1 MATKYS
7 DYIKMQDFLP
17 VYDMTDE
24 TPDMWRTFIP
34 TKQFC
39 DLLQRSITAITST
52 EISKRRSMWVRGT
65 FGTGKSHAS
74 SVVRHLLC
82 DDATDIDSYI
92 QNIPNDATRAQLT
105 AIRKQKRY
113 FPVVLKGVEG
123 AYNIPRFS
131 LSIQRET
138 KKALVAAGYP
148 DLIVRSDF
156 DEAIK
161 WVEGHQSRIPEL
173 LESND
178 ELASEAPNYDKLIA
192 KLKGND
198 IDVFMHLEEALAADK
213 TYLTS
218 DSISDWLVEVEKA
231 IEEAG
236 IANGLIIFWDEF
248 TSVMDTLKSDRI
260 NVLQNIAEKSQNNN
274 VFLYLISHRTES
286 SSLDAK
292 GKDITKMSDR
302 YDSVDYQMDEISTY
316 LILRHTFNI
325 PDAQKLAIAS
335 WGVKEKI
342 DQNLYDYLCESN
354 NTEEKD
360 HIQNLFP
367 LHPYTAFL
375 CSKMANI
382 MGSANRS
389 VLKFMNDEQN
399 GFKQF
404 INEPTNYD
412 LKMMLTADW
421 LWDFFY
427 SEFENEPLCSAFTSL
442 YSSRG
447 KDVHNMGDDYM
458 RVFKVILL
466 LNALSVKF
474 KSSPEK
480 YAPNDKNLKY
490 IFSGDRCASKMDA
503 ILNWLDESKIIARD
517 IFGEFKISVSSYNPA
532 EITKEKNA
540 VRTQFKTAVDYLKY
554 NDKSKQ
560 EIERIFLVGDRL
572 MRKCEP
578 QLYACEEAEA
588 VLRSKLNKY
597 TREKPNYLHIVLFF
611 SITDESR
618 DIMENRVKGFSEE
631 FEDTMF
637 IIPNE
642 VFTPTAQNQ
651 FVDAV
656 AQANV
661 SRSHFNTDDASQ
673 FENAAKEYVVKWKN
687 RMNGGTYAMYFNG
700 KRSSDGIFSN
710 IYNVINKKF
719 SAQIFP
725 AGMESVKALR
735 NEAMTYFANKNF
747 KALSLQM
754 LQKRTRDELLNF
766 GGSVRPTKLIFM
778 EGENNLIND
787 TCELTDA
794 ASNGNSWLNTICK
807 EVDLLVEAAKKKY
820 ADRFSLSDILVPL
833 MRPPYGMFANP
844 ANYAILGYALRKHKD
859 DLFNPSTS
867 QPVGDEKLNDMIEIL
882 LKMWDNGSSETSNK
896 LLLRFGSVEER
907 NLTSILGEVFN
918 LSVVKGVSMSDLKS
932 LTYAK
937 WCITE
942 FCKQIAKYPLWSLL
956 YCEEIKTKPNC
967 KKAISDLINLFNQ
980 DSYQLAK
987 IKELLHEIKNDQID
1001 LYKLLAKAANYR
1013 EGFVNFIN
1021 TVKDIKPE
1029 WWDELEEELSHL
1041 QSEIAFR
1048 REEDVKSCVLN
1059 FYISKIEEQQGGGN
1073 SGGNSGGGQQGGSQ
1087 GGQQGGGQQGGPAGG
1102 QGEGTIP
1109 PASEDDIK
1117 KAKNLVKGQTMPSM
1131 MWQKVVLDMIESH
1144 PEISS
1149 FIIDYL
1155 GS

>member
-7 DYIKMQDFLP
+7 DHIKMQDFLP

-39 DLLQRSITAITST
+39 DLLQRSITAITSS

-82 DDATDIDSYI
+82 DDANEIESYL

-138 KKALVAAGYP
+138 KKALVAAGHP
-148 DLIVRSDF
+148 DVVVRSDF
-156 DEAIK
+156 DKAIR
-161 WVEGHQSRIPEL
+161 WVEGHRSRIPEL
-173 LESND
+173 LEHSD
-178 ELASEAPNYDKLIA
+178 ELLSEVPTYDKLVT
-192 KLKGND
+192 KLKAND
-198 IDVFMHLEEALAADK
+198 IDVFMHLEEVLAADD
-213 TYLTS
+213 TYLSS
-218 DSISDWLVEVEKA
+218 DSISDWLVEVEKT
-231 IEEAG
+231 IEDAG

-325 PDAQKLAIAS
+325 PTSLDFNIRS
-335 WGVKEKI
+335 YI
-342 DQNLYDYLCESN
+342 TTQNVDHTLYDYLCESN
-354 NTEEKD
+354 SAEEKE
-360 HIQNLFP
+360 HIENLFP

-375 CSKMANI
+375 CSKMSNI

-404 INEPTNYD
+404 INDPTNYD
-412 LKMMLTADW
+412 QKKMLTADW

-427 SEFENEPLCSAFTSL
+427 SEFVNEPLCTAFTNVYTSHHA
-442 YSSRG
+442 
-447 KDVHNMGDDYM
+447 KVDKMGDDFM

-480 YAPNDKNLKY
+480 YAPNEKNLCY
-490 IFSGDRCASKMDA
+490 IFSGDRADGKMPT
-503 ILNWLDESKIIARD
+503 ILKWLDETKIIARD

-532 EITKEKNA
+532 EITKEKNV

-560 EIERIFLVGDRL
+560 EIEKFFLVGERL

-597 TREKPNYLHIVLFF
+597 TREKPNFLHVVLFF
-611 SITDESR
+611 SITDEAR

-631 FEDTMF
+631 FENTMF

-642 VFTPTAQNQ
+642 VFSPTSQNQ
-651 FVDAV
+651 FIDAV

-673 FENAAKEYVVKWKN
+673 FENAAKEYVAKWKN
-687 RMNGGTYAMYFNG
+687 RMNGGTYTMYFNG

-710 IYNVINKKF
+710 IYSIINKKF

-725 AGMESVKALR
+725 AGMESVKAWS
-735 NEAMTYFANKNF
+735 NTPTTFFANKNYP
-747 KALSLQM
+747 KLSLQT
-754 LQKRTRDELLNF
+754 LQKRTRDELTAF
-766 GGSVRPTKLIFM
+766 TSSAAPAKQIFM

-787 TCELTDA
+787 ICELTDA
-794 ASNGNSWLNTICK
+794 AKSGASWLNLICS
-807 EVDLLVEAAKKKY
+807 EVDLLIETAKKKY
-820 ADRFSLSDILVPL
+820 ADRFSLSDILAPL
-833 MRPPYGMFANP
+833 MRPPYGIFNNQP
-844 ANYAILGYALRKHKD
+844 NYAVMGYALRKHKD

-867 QPVGDEKLNDMIEIL
+867 QPVGEEKLNDMIEIL
-882 LKMWDNGSSETSNK
+882 LKMWGEGVSETSNK
-896 LLLRFGSVEER
+896 LLLRFGSIEER

-980 DSYQLAK
+980 DSYQLPK

-1001 LYKLLAKAANYR
+1001 LYKILAKANNYR

-1021 TVKDIKPE
+1021 DIKEIELQPE

-1048 REEDVKSCVLN
+1048 REEDVKSCMMS
-1059 FYISKIEEQQGGGN
+1059 FYISKIRPTPVEKTVFA
-1073 SGGNSGGGQQGGSQ
+1073 SKVPVTPDSPIVHVA
-1087 GGQQGGGQQGGPAGG
+1087 PAPD
-1102 QGEGTIP
+1102 E
-1109 PASEDDIK
+1109 IK
-1117 KAKNLVKGQTMPSM
+1117 VAKNLVKESNMPTSM
-1131 MWQKVVLDMIESH
+1131 WKMFVLEIIEEH
-1144 PEISS
+1144 PEISK
-1149 FIIDYL
+1149 FISGYL

>member
-39 DLLQRSITAITST
+39 DLLQRSITAITSSD
-52 EISKRRSMWVRGT
+52 ISKRRSMWVRGT

-82 DDATDIDSYI
+82 DPSEEIDGYI
-92 QNIPNDATRAQLT
+92 QSIPNEATRAQLT

-156 DEAIK
+156 DEAIR
-161 WVEGHQSRIPEL
+161 WVESHENRIPEL
-173 LESND
+173 LENND
-178 ELASEAPNYDKLIA
+178 ELASEASNYTKLLT
-192 KLKGND
+192 KLRNND

-218 DSISDWLVEVEKA
+218 DSISEWLVEVEKE
-231 IEEAG
+231 IEKAG
-236 IANGLIIFWDEF
+236 IADGLIIFWDEF

-316 LILRHTFNI
+316 LILRHTFSI
-325 PDAQKLAIAS
+325 PDMMKMNIS
-335 WGVKEKI
+335 TWGIKDKI
-342 DQNLYDYLCESN
+342 DKSVYNYLCESN
-354 NTEEKD
+354 NQDEKE

-389 VLKFMNDEQN
+389 VLKFMNDEHH

-412 LKMMLTADW
+412 QRMMLTADW

-427 SEFENEPLCSAFTSL
+427 SEFINEPLCAAFTNV
-442 YSSRG
+442 YSSHG
-447 KDVHNMGDDYM
+447 SKVDAMGDDYK

-490 IFSGDRCASKMDA
+490 IFSGDRCEEKMDV
-503 ILNWLDESKIIARD
+503 ILNWLDETKIIARD

-540 VRTQFKTAVDYLKY
+540 VASTYKTAVEYLRY
-554 NDKSKQ
+554 NDKSRQ
-560 EIERIFLVGDRL
+560 EIERIFMVGERL

-578 QLYACEEAEA
+578 QFYACEEAEA

-597 TREKPNYLHIVLFF
+597 TREKPNYLHVALFF
-611 SITDESR
+611 SITDEAR
-618 DIMENRVKGFSEE
+618 DIMENRVKAFSEE
-631 FEDTMF
+631 FENTMF
-637 IIPNE
+637 IIPSE
-642 VFTPTAQNQ
+642 VFTPTAQTH
-651 FVDAV
+651 FIDAV
-656 AQANV
+656 AQSNV

-673 FENAAKEYVVKWKN
+673 FENAAKEYVAKWKN
-687 RMNGGTYAMYFNG
+687 RMSGGTYTMYFNG
-700 KRSSDGIFSN
+700 KRSSEGIFSN
-710 IYNVINKKF
+710 IYSVINKKF
-719 SAQIFP
+719 SVQVFP
-725 AGMESVKALR
+725 NGMESVKALQ

-747 KALSLQM
+747 KTLSLQM
-754 LQKRTRDELLNF
+754 LQKRTRDELLSF
-766 GGSVRPTKLIFM
+766 GGSVRPTKQIFLD
-778 EGENNLIND
+778 GENNLVTD
-787 TCELTDA
+787 TCELTEA
-794 ASNGNSWLNTICK
+794 AIAGNSWLNTVCQAMDMLI
-807 EVDLLVEAAKKKY
+807 EAAKKKY
-820 ADRFSLSDILVPL
+820 ADRFSLSDILAPL
-833 MRPPYGMFANP
+833 MRPPFGLFANP
-844 ANYAILGYALRKHKD
+844 ANYAILGFALRKHKD

-882 LKMWDNGSSETSNK
+882 LKMWDGGVSEPSNK

-918 LSVVKGVSMSDLKS
+918 LSIVRGVSMSDLKS

-942 FCKQIAKYPLWSLL
+942 FCKQVARYPLWSLL
-956 YCEEIKTKPNC
+956 YCDKIKEKENC
-967 KKAISDLINLFNQ
+967 KKAISDLISLFNQ
-980 DSYQLAK
+980 DSYSLPK
-987 IKELLHEIKNDQID
+987 IKELLKEIKNDQID
-1001 LYKLLAKAANYR
+1001 LYVLLTNNQNYKN
-1013 EGFVNFIN
+1013 GFNNFIHSIEE
-1021 TVKDIKPE
+1021 VELKDE
-1029 WWDELEEELSHL
+1029 WLEELEEDLSHM

-1048 REEDVKSCVLN
+1048 REEDVKSRVMS
-1059 FYISKIEEQQGGGN
+1059 FYINKIKT
-1073 SGGNSGGGQQGGSQ
+1073 
-1087 GGQQGGGQQGGPAGG
+1087 PA
-1102 QGEGTIP
+1102 QPVYP
-1109 PASEDDIK
+1109 PVDPFDPNQPVVPVTPVYVPAPAQDQIR
-1117 KAKNLVKGQTMPSM
+1117 KAKNLVKEQTMPSM

-1144 PEISS
+1144 PEVSQ
-1149 FIIDYL
+1149 FVIDYL

>member
-1 MATKYS
+1 
-7 DYIKMQDFLP
+7 MQDFLP

-82 DDATDIDSYI
+82 DDAKKIDSYI
-92 QNIPNDATRAQLT
+92 QNIPNDAIKAQLS

-148 DLIVRSDF
+148 DLVVRSDF

-161 WVEGHQSRIPEL
+161 WVESHQSRIPEL
-173 LESND
+173 LENND

-192 KLKGND
+192 KLKVND
-198 IDVFMHLEEALAADK
+198 IDVFTHLEEALAADK

-218 DSISDWLVEVEKA
+218 DSISNWLVEVEKA

-316 LILRHTFNI
+316 LILRHTFSVKKERDFAFASHLAKENI
-325 PDAQKLAIAS
+325 DR
-335 WGVKEKI
+335 
-342 DQNLYDYLCESN
+342 NLYDYLCESN
-354 NTEEKD
+354 NMEEKD

-389 VLKFMNDEQN
+389 VLKFMNDEKF

-404 INEPTNYD
+404 IKSPTNFD
-412 LKMMLTADW
+412 HKMMLTADW

-427 SEFENEPLCSAFTSL
+427 SEFINEPLCAAFTNV
-442 YSSRG
+442 YSTHIS
-447 KDVHNMGDDYM
+447 KVEKMGDDFL

-490 IFSGDRCASKMDA
+490 IFSGDRCSDKMDK
-503 ILNWLDESKIIARD
+503 ILTWLDESTIIARD

-532 EITKEKNA
+532 EITKEKND
-540 VRTQFKTAVDYLKY
+540 VRRQFPTAIEYLKY
-554 NDKSKQ
+554 SEKSKQ
-560 EIERIFLVGDRL
+560 DIERIFLVGERL

-578 QLYACEEAEA
+578 QFYACEDDEAR
-588 VLRSKLNKY
+588 LRSKLNKY
-597 TREKPNYLHIVLFF
+597 TREKPNFLHVALFF
-611 SITDESR
+611 SITDEAR
-618 DIMENRVKGFSEE
+618 DMMENRVKGFSEE
-631 FEDTMF
+631 FENTMF

-642 VFTPTAQNQ
+642 VFTLTSQNQ
-651 FVDAV
+651 FIDAV

-725 AGMESVKALR
+725 AGMESVKALQ
-735 NEAMTYFANKNF
+735 NEAMTYFHNKNY

-754 LQKRTRDELLNF
+754 LQKRNRDELLSF
-766 GGSVRPTKLIFM
+766 GGSVRPTRFIFM

-787 TCELTDA
+787 TCELTEA
-794 ASNGNSWLNTICK
+794 ASNGNSWINTICK
-807 EVDLLVEAAKKKY
+807 EVDLLVEAARKKY
-820 ADRFSLSDILVPL
+820 TDRFSLSDILAPL
-833 MRPPYGMFANP
+833 LRPPYGMFANP

-882 LKMWDNGSSETSNK
+882 LKMWDNGISETSNK

-907 NLTSILGEVFN
+907 NLTNILGEVFN
-918 LSVVKGVSMSDLKS
+918 LSHVKGVNISDLKS

-942 FCKQIAKYPLWSLL
+942 FCKQIAKYPLWSLI
-956 YCEEIKTKPNC
+956 YCKAIKSKPNC
-967 KKAISDLINLFNQ
+967 KKAIVDLITLFNQ
-980 DSYQLAK
+980 DSYQLPK

-1001 LYKLLAKAANYR
+1001 LYKLLAKADNYR
-1013 EGFVNFIN
+1013 EGFENFIN
-1021 TVKDIKPE
+1021 AIEEVELQPE

-1048 REEDVKSCVLN
+1048 REEDVKSCVMS
-1059 FYISKIEEQQGGGN
+1059 FYINK
-1073 SGGNSGGGQQGGSQ
+1073 
-1087 GGQQGGGQQGGPAGG
+1087 
-1102 QGEGTIP
+1102 
-1109 PASEDDIK
+1109 IK
-1117 KAKNLVKGQTMPSM
+1117 KPTSTTNELKDPDKPSIVSEPVPHTPPTSDAIREAKNLVKESNMPTSM
-1131 MWQKVVLDMIESH
+1131 WKMFVLEILEEH

-1149 FIIDYL
+1149 FISGYL

>member
-24 TPDMWRTFIP
+24 TPDIWRTFIP

-82 DDATDIDSYI
+82 DDAKEIDSYI

-113 FPVVLKGVEG
+113 FPIVLKGVEG

-138 KKALVAAGYP
+138 KKALVAAGYT
-148 DLIVRSDF
+148 DLVVRSDF
-156 DEAIK
+156 DKAIR
-161 WVEGHQSRIPEL
+161 WVEGHKARIPEL
-173 LESND
+173 LELSD
-178 ELASEAPNYDKLIA
+178 ELMSEAPTYEKLLA
-192 KLKGND
+192 ELKVND
-198 IDVFMHLEEALAADK
+198 IDVFMHLEEVLAADD
-213 TYLTS
+213 TYLSS
-218 DSISDWLVEVEKA
+218 DSISDWLVEVENA

-260 NVLQNIAEKSQNNN
+260 NVLQNIAEKAQKNN
-274 VFLYLISHRTES
+274 VFLFLISHRNEKV
-286 SSLDAK
+286 LDEK
-292 GKDITKMSDR
+292 GKDITKMGDR
-302 YDSVDYQMDEISTY
+302 YDLVDYMMDEISTY

-325 PDAQKLAIAS
+325 PNEEKLIIAS
-335 WGVKEKI
+335 WGIKNQI
-342 DQNLYDYLCESN
+342 DKGLYDYLCESSN
-354 NTEEKD
+354 MEEKE

-375 CSKMANI
+375 CSKMSNI

-412 LKMMLTADW
+412 QKMMLTADW

-427 SEFENEPLCSAFTSL
+427 SEFINEPLCTAFTNVFTSH
-442 YSSRG
+442 SA
-447 KDVHNMGDDYM
+447 KVNNMGDDYT

-474 KSSPEK
+474 KNSPEK
-480 YAPNDKNLKY
+480 YVPNDKNLKY
-490 IFSGDRCASKMDA
+490 IFSGDRCASKMDT

-532 EITKEKNA
+532 EITKAKSE
-540 VRTQFKTAVDYLKY
+540 VQTQFKTAVDYMKY
-554 NDKSKQ
+554 DDKSRQ
-560 EIERIFLVGDRL
+560 EIEKIFLVSERL

-597 TREKPNYLHIVLFF
+597 TREKPNFLHIVLFL
-611 SITDESR
+611 SITDEAR

-642 VFTPTAQNQ
+642 VFTPTSQNQ

-673 FENAAKEYVVKWKN
+673 FENAAKQYVVKWKN

-725 AGMESVKALR
+725 AGMESIKVLQ

-747 KALSLQM
+747 KALSY
-754 LQKRTRDELLNF
+754 KCSK
-766 GGSVRPTKLIFM
+766 SVPVMIYLTLVVRYVLP
-778 EGENNLIND
+778 NLYLWRVKI
-787 TCELTDA
+787 
-794 ASNGNSWLNTICK
+794 I
-807 EVDLLVEAAKKKY
+807 
-820 ADRFSLSDILVPL
+820 LS
-833 MRPPYGMFANP
+833 
-844 ANYAILGYALRKHKD
+844 
-859 DLFNPSTS
+859 T
-867 QPVGDEKLNDMIEIL
+867 
-882 LKMWDNGSSETSNK
+882 T
-896 LLLRFGSVEER
+896 
-907 NLTSILGEVFN
+907 T
-918 LSVVKGVSMSDLKS
+918 VS
-932 LTYAK
+932 
-937 WCITE
+937 
-942 FCKQIAKYPLWSLL
+942 
-956 YCEEIKTKPNC
+956 
-967 KKAISDLINLFNQ
+967 
-980 DSYQLAK
+980 
-987 IKELLHEIKNDQID
+987 
-1001 LYKLLAKAANYR
+1001 
-1013 EGFVNFIN
+1013 
-1021 TVKDIKPE
+1021 
-1029 WWDELEEELSHL
+1029 
-1041 QSEIAFR
+1041 
-1048 REEDVKSCVLN
+1048 
-1059 FYISKIEEQQGGGN
+1059 
-1073 SGGNSGGGQQGGSQ
+1073 
-1087 GGQQGGGQQGGPAGG
+1087 
-1102 QGEGTIP
+1102 
-1109 PASEDDIK
+1109 
-1117 KAKNLVKGQTMPSM
+1117 
-1131 MWQKVVLDMIESH
+1131 
-1144 PEISS
+1144 
-1149 FIIDYL
+1149 
-1155 GS
+1155 

>member
-7 DYIKMQDFLP
+7 DFIKMQDFLP

-34 TKQFC
+34 TNQFC
-39 DLLQRSITAITST
+39 DLLQRSITAITSS
-52 EISKRRSMWVRGT
+52 EISKRRSMWIRGT

-82 DDATDIDSYI
+82 DPADEVESYI
-92 QNIPNDATRAQLT
+92 QSIPNDVTRSQLS
-105 AIRKQKRY
+105 AIRKQKKY

-138 KKALVAAGYP
+138 KKALEAAGFP
-148 DLIVRSDF
+148 NIVVHSDF
-156 DEAIK
+156 DEAIN
-161 WVEGHQSRIPEL
+161 WVENHPSRIPEII
-173 LESND
+173 ESHE
-178 ELASEAPNYDKLIA
+178 ELASEASTYEKLLA
-192 KLKGND
+192 KLKNND
-198 IDVFMHLEEALAADK
+198 IDVFVHLEEALAADK

-218 DSISDWLVEVEKA
+218 DSISEWLVEVEKE
-231 IEEAG
+231 IEKSG

-274 VFLYLISHRTES
+274 VFLFLISHRTES

-292 GKDITKMSDR
+292 GKDISKMSDR

-316 LILRHTFNI
+316 LILRHTFTI
-325 PDAQKLAIAS
+325 SDVQKANIAS
-335 WGVKEKI
+335 WGIKHKVDK
-342 DQNLYDYLCESN
+342 DLFNYLCESSSA
-354 NTEEKD
+354 EEKE
-360 HIQNLFP
+360 HIRNLFP

-404 INEPTNYD
+404 INDHTNYD
-412 LKMMLTADW
+412 QKMMLTADW

-427 SEFENEPLCSAFTSL
+427 SEFINEPLCAAFTNVYTSNEG
-442 YSSRG
+442 RVN
-447 KDVHNMGDDYM
+447 KMGDDYM

-490 IFSGDRCASKMDA
+490 IFSGDRCEDKMDT
-503 ILNWLDESKIIARD
+503 ILNWLDDNKIIARD
-517 IFGEFKISVSSYNPA
+517 IFGEFKISVSNYNPA

-540 VRTQFKTAVDYLKY
+540 VASNFKTAVEYLKY
-554 NDKSKQ
+554 NDKSRQ
-560 EIERIFLVGDRL
+560 EIEKIFQVGERL

-578 QLYACEEAEA
+578 QFYASEESES
-588 VLRSKLNKY
+588 VLRSRLNKY
-597 TREKPNYLHIVLFF
+597 TREKPNYLHIAIFF

-618 DIMENRVKGFSEE
+618 DMIENRAKMFSEE
-631 FEDTMF
+631 FDDTMF
-637 IIPNE
+637 IIPSE
-642 VFTPTAQNQ
+642 VFNPTAQTH
-651 FVDAV
+651 FIDAV

-673 FENAAKEYVVKWKN
+673 FENAAKEYVAKWKN
-687 RMNGGTYAMYFNG
+687 RMNGGTYVMFFKG

-710 IYNVINKKF
+710 IYSIINKKY

-725 AGMESVKALR
+725 CGMESVKALHK
-735 NEAMTYFANKNF
+735 ESMTYFVNKNF

-754 LQKRTRDELLNF
+754 LQKRTRDELLSF
-766 GGSVRPTKLIFM
+766 GGNVRPTKLIFM
-778 EGENNLIND
+778 DGENNLIND
-787 TCELTDA
+787 ACLLTPA
-794 ASNGNSWLNTICK
+794 AQTGNSWLCTVCK
-807 EVDLLVEAAKKKY
+807 EVDQLIEAAKKKY
-820 ADRFSLSDILVPL
+820 TDRFSLSDILAPL
-833 MRPPYGMFANP
+833 MRPPYGLFANP
-844 ANYAILGYALRKHKD
+844 ANYAILGYALRKHKE

-867 QPVGDEKLNDMIEIL
+867 QPVGDEKLNDMIETL
-882 LKMWDNGSSETSNK
+882 LKMWDGGSCETSNK

-907 NLTSILGEVFN
+907 NLTSILGEIFN
-918 LSVVKGVSMSDLKS
+918 LSIVKGVSMSELKS

-937 WCITE
+937 WSITE

-956 YCEEIKTKPNC
+956 YCDKMEYNPSCE
-967 KKAISDLINLFNQ
+967 KALKDLIYLFNQ
-980 DSYQLAK
+980 DSFPLAK
-987 IKELLHEIKNDQID
+987 IKELLHEIKPNQID
-1001 LYKLLAKAANYR
+1001 LYKILAIESNYK
-1013 EGFVNFIN
+1013 EGFDKFLNSIDGVEL
-1021 TVKDIKPE
+1021 KPE
-1029 WWDELEEELSHL
+1029 WMDELYEELSHM

-1048 REEDVKSCVLN
+1048 REEDVKSCVMK
-1059 FYISKIEEQQGGGN
+1059 FYISKIKPAPIPQPI
-1073 SGGNSGGGQQGGSQ
+1073 
-1087 GGQQGGGQQGGPAGG
+1087 GPIASVNPV
-1102 QGEGTIP
+1102 TPVP
-1109 PASEDDIK
+1109 PTPAPDKIK
-1117 KAKNLVKGQTMPSM
+1117 KAKTLVKEQTMPSM
-1131 MWQKVVLDMIESH
+1131 MWQKVVLDMIDSH
-1144 PEISS
+1144 PEISQ
-1149 FIIDYL
+1149 FLIEYL
-1155 GS
+1155 DS

>member
-1 MATKYS
+1 MENKYS

-24 TPDMWRTFIP
+24 MPDMWRTFIP

-82 DDATDIDSYI
+82 DDADKVETYI
-92 QNIPNDATRAQLT
+92 QNIPNESTRAQLS

-161 WVEGHQSRIPEL
+161 WVESHESRIPEL
-173 LESND
+173 LENND
-178 ELASEAPNYDKLIA
+178 ELASEAPNHDKLLA
-192 KLKGND
+192 KLKSND

-260 NVLQNIAEKSQNNN
+260 NVLQNIAEKSQKSN

-286 SSLDAK
+286 ASLDAK

-316 LILRHTFNI
+316 LILRHTFRLQNEYI
-325 PDAQKLAIAS
+325 FSIAKEI
-335 WGVKEKI
+335 VKEKI
-342 DQNLYDYLCESN
+342 DQSLYDYLCESN
-354 NTEEKD
+354 SVEEKN

-375 CSKMANI
+375 CSKMSNI

-389 VLKFMNDEQN
+389 VLKFMNDEQF
-399 GFKQF
+399 GFKKF
-404 INEPTNYD
+404 INDATNYD
-412 LKMMLTADW
+412 QKMMLTADW
-421 LWDFFY
+421 LWDFFH
-427 SEFENEPLCSAFTSL
+427 SEFANEPLCSAFTNVFAS
-442 YSSRG
+442 YKG
-447 KDVHNMGDDYM
+447 KVDMMGDDYM

-480 YAPNDKNLKY
+480 YAPNDKNLTY
-490 IFSGDRCASKMDA
+490 IFSGDRCCERIEQ
-503 ILNWLDESKIIARD
+503 ILNWLDESRIIVRD

-532 EITKEKNA
+532 EIAKEKAA
-540 VRTQFKTAVDYLKY
+540 VASSFKTAVEYLKY
-554 NDKSKQ
+554 NDNCKK
-560 EIERIFLVGDRL
+560 EIEKIFLVGDRL

-578 QLYACEEAEA
+578 QFYACEEAEA

-597 TREKPNYLHIVLFF
+597 TREKPNYLHVALFF

-618 DIMENRVKGFSEE
+618 DMMENRIKGFSEE
-631 FEDTMF
+631 FEDTLF
-637 IIPNE
+637 IMPNE
-642 VFTPTAQNQ
+642 VLTPTAQNS
-651 FVDAV
+651 FIDAV

-673 FENAAKEYVVKWKN
+673 FENAAKQYILKWKN
-687 RMNGGTYAMYFNG
+687 RLNGGTFVMFFNG
-700 KRSSDGIFSN
+700 SRSSDGIFSN
-710 IYNVINKKF
+710 VYNVINKKYSPLVF
-719 SAQIFP
+719 SS
-725 AGMESVKALR
+725 GMESVKALH
-735 NEAMTYFANKNF
+735 NETMTYFVNKNF
-747 KALSLQM
+747 KALSLQI
-754 LQKRTRDELLNF
+754 LQKRTRDELLKF
-766 GGSVRPTKLIFM
+766 GGNVIPTKKLFM

-787 TCELTDA
+787 TCELTEA
-794 ASNGNSWLNTICK
+794 AQNGSSWLNTICK
-807 EVDLLVEAAKKKY
+807 EVDLLIEAAKKKN
-820 ADRFSLSDILVPL
+820 ADKFSLSDVLVPL
-833 MRPPYGMFANP
+833 MRPPYGMFSNP
-844 ANYAILGYALRKHKD
+844 ANYAVLGYALRKHKD

-882 LKMWDNGSSETSNK
+882 LKMWDSGTSETSTK
-896 LLLRFGSVEER
+896 LHLRFGSVEER
-907 NLTSILGEVFN
+907 NLTSILGEIFN
-918 LSVVKGVSMSDLKS
+918 LSIVKGVNLSDLKS
-932 LTYAK
+932 LKNAK

-956 YCEEIKTKPNC
+956 YCEEIKTKPTC
-967 KKAISDLINLFNQ
+967 KKAITDLINLFNQ
-980 DSYQLAK
+980 DSYQLDK
-987 IKELLHEIKNDQID
+987 IKSLLHEIQDDQLD
-1001 LYKLLAKAANYR
+1001 LYKLLAKANNYR

-1021 TVKDIKPE
+1021 SIKEVELQPE

-1048 REEDVKSCVLN
+1048 REEDVRSCVMS
-1059 FYISKIEEQQGGGN
+1059 FYINKMKKPTPPSPQPD
-1073 SGGNSGGGQQGGSQ
+1073 SQ
-1087 GGQQGGGQQGGPAGG
+1087 FGFQTSPAS
-1102 QGEGTIP
+1102 QPMPT
-1109 PASEDDIK
+1109 PASEDQIK
-1117 KAKNLVKGQTMPSM
+1117 EARNMVKASNMPTA
-1131 MWQKVVLDMIESH
+1131 MWKMFVLEIIDEH
-1144 PEISS
+1144 PEISK
-1149 FIIDYL
+1149 FIKDYL

>member
-39 DLLQRSITAITST
+39 DLLQRSITAITSSD
-52 EISKRRSMWVRGT
+52 ISKRRSMWVRGT

-82 DDATDIDSYI
+82 DPSEQIDGYI
-92 QNIPNDATRAQLT
+92 QSIPNEATRAQLT

-156 DEAIK
+156 DEAIR
-161 WVEGHQSRIPEL
+161 WVESHENRIPEL
-173 LESND
+173 LENND
-178 ELASEAPNYDKLIA
+178 ELASEASNYTKLLT
-192 KLKGND
+192 KLRNND

-218 DSISDWLVEVEKA
+218 DSISEWLVEVEKE
-231 IEEAG
+231 IEKAG
-236 IANGLIIFWDEF
+236 IADGLIIFWDEF

-316 LILRHTFNI
+316 LILRHTFSI
-325 PDAQKLAIAS
+325 PDMMKMNIS
-335 WGVKEKI
+335 TWGIKDKI
-342 DQNLYDYLCESN
+342 DKSVYNYLCESN
-354 NTEEKD
+354 NQDEKE

-389 VLKFMNDEQN
+389 VLKFMNDEHH

-412 LKMMLTADW
+412 QRMMLTADW

-427 SEFENEPLCSAFTSL
+427 SEFINEPLCAAFTNV
-442 YSSRG
+442 YSSHG
-447 KDVHNMGDDYM
+447 SKVDAMGDDYK

-490 IFSGDRCASKMDA
+490 IFSGDRCEEKMDV
-503 ILNWLDESKIIARD
+503 ILNWLDETKIIARD

-540 VRTQFKTAVDYLKY
+540 VASTYKTAVEYLRY
-554 NDKSKQ
+554 NDKSRQ
-560 EIERIFLVGDRL
+560 EIERIFMVGERL

-578 QLYACEEAEA
+578 QFYACEEAEA

-597 TREKPNYLHIVLFF
+597 TREKPNYLHVALFF
-611 SITDESR
+611 SITDEAR
-618 DIMENRVKGFSEE
+618 DIMENRVKAFSEE
-631 FEDTMF
+631 FENTMF
-637 IIPNE
+637 IIPSE
-642 VFTPTAQNQ
+642 VFTPTAQTH
-651 FVDAV
+651 FIDAV
-656 AQANV
+656 AQSNV

-673 FENAAKEYVVKWKN
+673 FENAAKEYVAKWKN
-687 RMNGGTYAMYFNG
+687 RMSGGTYTMYFNG
-700 KRSSDGIFSN
+700 KRSSEGIFSN
-710 IYNVINKKF
+710 IYSVINKKF
-719 SAQIFP
+719 SVQVFP
-725 AGMESVKALR
+725 NGMESVKALQ

-747 KALSLQM
+747 KTLSLQM
-754 LQKRTRDELLNF
+754 LQKRTRDELLSF
-766 GGSVRPTKLIFM
+766 GGSVRPTKQIFLD
-778 EGENNLIND
+778 GENNLVTD
-787 TCELTDA
+787 TCELTEA
-794 ASNGNSWLNTICK
+794 AIAGNSWLNTVCQAM
-807 EVDLLVEAAKKKY
+807 DMLMEAAKKKY
-820 ADRFSLSDILVPL
+820 ADRFSLSDILAPL
-833 MRPPYGMFANP
+833 MRPPFGLFANP
-844 ANYAILGYALRKHKD
+844 ANYAILGFALRKHKD

-882 LKMWDNGSSETSNK
+882 LKMWDGGVSEPSNK

-918 LSVVKGVSMSDLKS
+918 LSIVRGVSMSDLKS

-942 FCKQIAKYPLWSLL
+942 FCKQVARYPLWSLL
-956 YCEEIKTKPNC
+956 YCDKIKEKENC
-967 KKAISDLINLFNQ
+967 KKAISDLISLFNQ
-980 DSYQLAK
+980 DSYSLPK
-987 IKELLHEIKNDQID
+987 IKELLKEIKNDQID
-1001 LYKLLAKAANYR
+1001 LYVLLTNNQNYKN
-1013 EGFVNFIN
+1013 GFNNFIHSIEE
-1021 TVKDIKPE
+1021 VELKDE
-1029 WWDELEEELSHL
+1029 WLEELEEDLSHM

-1048 REEDVKSCVLN
+1048 REEDVKSRVMS
-1059 FYISKIEEQQGGGN
+1059 FYINKIKT
-1073 SGGNSGGGQQGGSQ
+1073 
-1087 GGQQGGGQQGGPAGG
+1087 PA
-1102 QGEGTIP
+1102 QPIYP
-1109 PASEDDIK
+1109 PVDPFDPDQPVAPVTPVYVPAPAQDQIR
-1117 KAKNLVKGQTMPSM
+1117 KAKNLVREQTMPSM

-1144 PEISS
+1144 PEVSQ
-1149 FIIDYL
+1149 FVIDYL

>member
-1 MATKYS
+1 MAKKYS

-52 EISKRRSMWVRGT
+52 EISKRRSMWIRGT

-74 SVVRHLLC
+74 SVIRHLLC
-82 DDATDIDSYI
+82 DDAAEIDSYI
-92 QNIPNDATRAQLT
+92 QNLPNDATRAQLT

-161 WVEGHQSRIPEL
+161 WVEGHISRIPEL
-173 LESND
+173 LENND

-231 IEEAG
+231 IEDTG

-286 SSLDAK
+286 SNLDAK

-316 LILRHTFNI
+316 LILRHTFNVRKER
-325 PDAQKLAIAS
+325 DLAFAS
-335 WGVKEKI
+335 HLAKESI
-342 DQNLYDYLCESN
+342 DKTIYDYLCESN
-354 NTEEKD
+354 NMEEKD

-389 VLKFMNDEQN
+389 VLKFMNDEHN

-404 INEPTNYD
+404 IKDPNNYD
-412 LKMMLTADW
+412 HKMMLTADW

-427 SEFENEPLCSAFTSL
+427 SEFLNEPLCAAFTNVFTS
-442 YSSRG
+442 
-447 KDVHNMGDDYM
+447 HNSKVSKMGDDFL

-490 IFSGDRCASKMDA
+490 IFSGDRCAASMDK
-503 ILNWLDESKIIARD
+503 ILSWLDESKIIARD

-540 VRTQFKTAVDYLKY
+540 VRSQFKNAVDYLKY
-554 NDKSKQ
+554 SEKSKQ
-560 EIERIFLVGDRL
+560 EIEKIFLVGERL

-578 QLYACEEAEA
+578 QLYSCEEDEA
-588 VLRSKLNKY
+588 RLRSMLNKY
-597 TREKPNYLHIVLFF
+597 TREKPNFLHVALFF
-611 SITDESR
+611 SISDEAR
-618 DIMENRVKGFSEE
+618 DIMENRIKDFSVEYE
-631 FEDTMF
+631 NTMF

-642 VFTPTAQNQ
+642 VFSPTSQNQ
-651 FVDAV
+651 FIDAV
-656 AQANV
+656 AQSNV

-673 FENAAKEYVVKWKN
+673 FENAAKEHVVKWKN
-687 RMNGGTYAMYFNG
+687 RMNGGTYSMYFNG

-710 IYNVINKKF
+710 IYNVINKRF
-719 SAQIFP
+719 SIQVFP
-725 AGMESVKALR
+725 SGMESVKALQ
-735 NEAMTYFANKNF
+735 NEALTYFHNKNY

-754 LQKRTRDELLNF
+754 LQKRNRDELLSF
-766 GGSVRPTKLIFM
+766 GGSVRPTRFIFM

-787 TCELTDA
+787 TCELTEA

-807 EVDLLVEAAKKKY
+807 EVDTLIVKAKKKY
-820 ADRFSLSDILVPL
+820 VDRFSLSDILAPL
-833 MRPPYGMFANP
+833 IRPPYGMFANP
-844 ANYAILGYALRKHKD
+844 ANYAIMGYALRKHKD

-882 LKMWDNGSSETSNK
+882 LKMWDNGTSETNNK

-907 NLTSILGEVFN
+907 NLTCIIGDLFD
-918 LSVVKGVSMSDLKS
+918 LKKVKGVNIIDLKS

-942 FCKQIAKYPLWSLL
+942 FCKQIAKYPLWSIL
-956 YCEEIKTKPNC
+956 YCKQIKSKPNC
-967 KKAISDLINLFNQ
+967 KQAIEDLIALFNQ
-980 DSYQLAK
+980 DSYQLSK
-987 IKELLHEIKNDQID
+987 IKELYHEIKNDQID
-1001 LYKLLAKAANYR
+1001 LYKLLSKADYYR
-1013 EGFVNFIN
+1013 EGFVNFISG
-1021 TVKDIKPE
+1021 IKEVELQAE
-1029 WWDELEEELSHL
+1029 WWEELEEEISHL

-1048 REEDVKSCVLN
+1048 REEDVKSCVMS
-1059 FYISKIEEQQGGGN
+1059 FYINKIKKTTSNIVHPSENEDRII
-1073 SGGNSGGGQQGGSQ
+1073 
-1087 GGQQGGGQQGGPAGG
+1087 PV
-1102 QGEGTIP
+1102 IDPVP
-1109 PASEDDIK
+1109 PALDDIK
-1117 KAKNLVKGQTMPSM
+1117 EAKNLVKESNMPTSM
-1131 MWQKVVLDMIESH
+1131 WKMFVLEIMEEH
-1144 PEISS
+1144 PEISK
-1149 FIIDYL
+1149 FIKDYL

>member
-24 TPDMWRTFIP
+24 APDMWRTFIP

-52 EISKRRSMWVRGT
+52 EISKRRSMWIRGT

-82 DDATDIDSYI
+82 DNATEIESYI
-92 QNIPNDATRAQLT
+92 QNIPNDVTRSQLS
-105 AIRKQKRY
+105 AIRKQKKF

-138 KKALVAAGYP
+138 KKSLVAAGHS

-161 WVEGHQSRIPEL
+161 WVESHKSRVPEL
-173 LESND
+173 LENND
-178 ELASEAPNYDKLIA
+178 ELASEAPNYDKLLA
-192 KLKGND
+192 KLKSND

-231 IEEAG
+231 IEAEG
-236 IANGLIIFWDEF
+236 IADGLIIFWDEF

-260 NVLQNIAEKSQNNN
+260 NVLQNIAEKSRNNN

-286 SSLDAK
+286 SSLGAK
-292 GKDITKMSDR
+292 GKDISKMSDR

-325 PDAQKLAIAS
+325 PDAQKLTIAS
-335 WGVKEKI
+335 WGIREKI
-342 DQNLYDYLCESN
+342 DKTLYDYLCESN
-354 NTEEKD
+354 VAEEKE

-375 CSKMANI
+375 CSKMSNI

-412 LKMMLTADW
+412 QKMMLTADW

-427 SEFENEPLCSAFTSL
+427 SEFINEPLCAAFTNVYVSNCG
-442 YSSRG
+442 R
-447 KDVHNMGDDYM
+447 VQNMGDDYM

-480 YAPNDKNLKY
+480 YAPNDRNLKY
-490 IFSGDRCASKMDA
+490 IFSGDRCSNKMDI
-503 ILNWLDESKIIARD
+503 ILNWLDENKIINRD

-532 EITKEKNA
+532 EITKEKIA
-540 VRTQFKTAVDYLKY
+540 VRTQFKAAVDYLKY
-554 NDKSKQ
+554 NEKCKQ
-560 EIERIFLVGDRL
+560 EIERFFLVGERL

-578 QLYACEEAEA
+578 QFYSCEEAEA
-588 VLRSKLNKY
+588 VLRSKLSKY
-597 TREKPNYLHIVLFF
+597 TREKPNFLHVALFF

-618 DIMENRVKGFSEE
+618 DIIENRVKEFSEE
-631 FEDTMF
+631 FENTMF
-637 IIPNE
+637 IIPTE
-642 VFTPTAQNQ
+642 VFSPASQNQ
-651 FVDAV
+651 FIDAV

-661 SRSHFNTDDASQ
+661 SRSHFNMDDASQ

-700 KRSSDGIFSN
+700 KRSSEGIFSN

-725 AGMESVKALR
+725 AGMESVKAWSSI
-735 NEAMTYFANKNF
+735 TTTFFANKNYP
-747 KALSLQM
+747 KLSLQT
-754 LQKRTRDELLNF
+754 LQKRTRDEMISF
-766 GGSVRPTKLIFM
+766 SSSAAPAKQIFL
-778 EGENNLIND
+778 EGENNLVND
-787 TCELTDA
+787 VCEMTEA
-794 ASNGNSWLNTICK
+794 AKAGNSWLNQICN
-807 EVDLLVEAAKKKY
+807 EVDHLIETAKKKY
-820 ADRFSLSDILVPL
+820 ADRFSLSDILAPL
-833 MRPPYGMFANP
+833 MRPPFGLFNNQP
-844 ANYAILGYALRKHKD
+844 NYVVMGYALRKHKD

-867 QPVGDEKLNDMIEIL
+867 QPVGEEKLNDMIEAL
-882 LKMWDNGSSETSNK
+882 LKMWGEGVNEPSNK

-918 LSVVKGVSMSDLKS
+918 LSSVKGVSMSDLKS
-932 LTYAK
+932 LNYAK
-937 WCITE
+937 WSITE

-956 YCEEIKTKPNC
+956 YCEEIKSKPNC
-967 KKAISDLINLFNQ
+967 KKAIEDLINLFNQ
-980 DSYQLAK
+980 DSYQLPK
-987 IKELLHEIKNDQID
+987 IKELLTEIRNDQID
-1001 LYKLLAKAANYR
+1001 LYKLLAKAANYN

-1021 TVKDIKPE
+1021 NIKEVELKPE
-1029 WWDELEEELSHL
+1029 
-1041 QSEIAFR
+1041 
-1048 REEDVKSCVLN
+1048 
-1059 FYISKIEEQQGGGN
+1059 
-1073 SGGNSGGGQQGGSQ
+1073 
-1087 GGQQGGGQQGGPAGG
+1087 
-1102 QGEGTIP
+1102 
-1109 PASEDDIK
+1109 
-1117 KAKNLVKGQTMPSM
+1117 
-1131 MWQKVVLDMIESH
+1131 
-1144 PEISS
+1144 
-1149 FIIDYL
+1149 
-1155 GS
+1155 

>member
-39 DLLQRSITAITST
+39 DLLQRSITAITSSD
-52 EISKRRSMWVRGT
+52 ISKRRSMWVRGT

-82 DDATDIDSYI
+82 DPSEEIDGYI
-92 QNIPNDATRAQLT
+92 QSIPNEATRAQLT

-156 DEAIK
+156 DEAIR
-161 WVEGHQSRIPEL
+161 WVEGHENRIPEL
-173 LESND
+173 LENND
-178 ELASEAPNYDKLIA
+178 ELASEASNYTKLLT
-192 KLKGND
+192 KLRNND

-218 DSISDWLVEVEKA
+218 DSISEWLVEVEKE
-231 IEEAG
+231 IEKAG
-236 IANGLIIFWDEF
+236 IADGLIIFWDEF

-316 LILRHTFNI
+316 LILRHTFSI
-325 PDAQKLAIAS
+325 PDVMRMNIS
-335 WGVKEKI
+335 TWGIKDKI
-342 DQNLYDYLCESN
+342 DKGLYNYLCESN
-354 NTEEKD
+354 NQDEKE

-389 VLKFMNDEQN
+389 VLKFMNDEQH

-404 INEPTNYD
+404 INDPTNYD
-412 LKMMLTADW
+412 QKMMLTADW

-427 SEFENEPLCSAFTSL
+427 SEFINEPLCAAFTNV
-442 YSSRG
+442 YSSHG
-447 KDVHNMGDDYM
+447 SKVDAMGDDYK

-490 IFSGDRCASKMDA
+490 IFSGDRCEEKMDA
-503 ILNWLDESKIIARD
+503 ILNWLDETKIIARD

-540 VRTQFKTAVDYLKY
+540 VASTYKTAVEYLKY
-554 NDKSKQ
+554 NEKSRQ
-560 EIERIFLVGDRL
+560 EIERIFLVGERL

-578 QLYACEEAEA
+578 QFYACEEAEA
-588 VLRSKLNKY
+588 VLRSRLNKY
-597 TREKPNYLHIVLFF
+597 TREKQNYLHVVIFF

-618 DIMENRVKGFSEE
+618 DIMENRVKAFSEE
-631 FEDTMF
+631 FENTMF
-637 IIPNE
+637 IIPSE
-642 VFTPTAQNQ
+642 VFTPSAQNQ
-651 FVDAV
+651 FIDAV

-673 FENAAKEYVVKWKN
+673 FENAAKEYVAKWKN
-687 RMNGGTYAMYFNG
+687 RMNGGTYTMYFNG
-700 KRSSDGIFSN
+700 KRSSEGIFSN
-710 IYNVINKKF
+710 IYSVINKKF
-719 SAQIFP
+719 SVQVFP
-725 AGMESVKALR
+725 CGMESVKTLQ

-754 LQKRTRDELLNF
+754 LQKRTRDELLSF
-766 GGSVRPTKLIFM
+766 GGSVRPTKQIFLD
-778 EGENNLIND
+778 GENNLVSD
-787 TCELTDA
+787 TCELTEA
-794 ASNGNSWLNTICK
+794 AIAGTSWLNTVCK
-807 EVDLLVEAAKKKY
+807 EVDMLIEAAKKKY
-820 ADRFSLSDILVPL
+820 ADRFSLSDILSPL
-833 MRPPYGMFANP
+833 MRPPFGMFANP

-882 LKMWDNGSSETSNK
+882 LKMWDTGISEPSNK
-896 LLLRFGSVEER
+896 LLLRFGSLEER

-918 LSVVKGVSMSDLKS
+918 LSIVRGVSMSDLKS

-942 FCKQIAKYPLWSLL
+942 FCKQVAKYPLWSLL
-956 YCEEIKTKPNC
+956 YCDKIKDKENC
-967 KKAISDLINLFNQ
+967 KKAISDLISLFNQ
-980 DSYQLAK
+980 DSYSLPK
-987 IKELLHEIKNDQID
+987 IKELLKEIKNDQID
-1001 LYKLLAKAANYR
+1001 LYVLLTNNQNYKN
-1013 EGFVNFIN
+1013 GFNNFIHSIEE
-1021 TVKDIKPE
+1021 VELKEE
-1029 WWDELEEELSHL
+1029 WLDDLEEDLSHM

-1048 REEDVKSCVLN
+1048 REEDVKSRVMS
-1059 FYISKIEEQQGGGN
+1059 FYINKIKTPAQPVYPTVDPF
-1073 SGGNSGGGQQGGSQ
+1073 
-1087 GGQQGGGQQGGPAGG
+1087 GPNQPVAPVAP
-1102 QGEGTIP
+1102 IYA
-1109 PASEDDIK
+1109 PAPAQDQIR
-1117 KAKNLVKGQTMPSM
+1117 KAKNLVKEQTMPSM

-1144 PEISS
+1144 PEVSQ
-1149 FIIDYL
+1149 FVIDYL

>member
-1 MATKYS
+1 MVTKYS

-24 TPDMWRTFIP
+24 MPDMWRNFIP

-82 DDATDIDSYI
+82 DDATIIDSYI
-92 QNIPNDATRAQLT
+92 QNIPNDTTRAQLT

-113 FPVVLKGVEG
+113 FPVILKGVEG

-131 LSIQRET
+131 LSLQRET
-138 KKALVAAGYP
+138 KKALVSAGWP
-148 DLIVRSDF
+148 ELVVRSDF

-161 WVEGHQSRIPEL
+161 WVESHKSRIPEI
-173 LESND
+173 LEKND
-178 ELASEAPNYDKLIA
+178 ELASEAPNYDKLLA
-192 KLKGND
+192 KLNSND
-198 IDVFMHLEEALAADK
+198 IDVFLHLEEALAADK

-218 DSISDWLVEVEKA
+218 DSISDWLVEVAKA

-260 NVLQNIAEKSQNNN
+260 NLLQNIAEKSKNNN

-292 GKDITKMSDR
+292 GKDISKMSDR

-325 PDAQKLAIAS
+325 PDTQILTVAS
-335 WGVKEKI
+335 WGIKEKI
-342 DQNLYDYLCESN
+342 DKSLYDYLCESSAA
-354 NTEEKD
+354 EEKE
-360 HIQNLFP
+360 HIKNLFP

-375 CSKMANI
+375 CSKMSNI

-404 INEPTNYD
+404 INDPTNYEQ
-412 LKMMLTADW
+412 KMMLTADW

-427 SEFENEPLCSAFTSL
+427 SEFINEPLCTAFTNVFTSH
-442 YSSRG
+442 RDRVN
-447 KDVHNMGDDYM
+447 KMGDDYM

-480 YAPNDKNLKY
+480 YAPNDRNLEY
-490 IFSGDRCASKMDA
+490 IFSGDRCSKKMDK
-503 ILNWLDESKIIARD
+503 ILNWLDESKIISRD
-517 IFGEFKISVSSYNPA
+517 IFGEFKISVSSYNPN
-532 EITKEKNA
+532 EITREKST
-540 VRTQFKTAVDYLKY
+540 VRSQFKTAVDYLKY
-554 NDKSKQ
+554 SVKSKL
-560 EIERIFLVGDRL
+560 EIERLFLVGERL

-578 QLYACEEAEA
+578 QLYACEETEA

-597 TREKPNYLHIVLFF
+597 TREKSNYLHVVLFF
-611 SITDESR
+611 AITDEAR
-618 DIMENRVKGFSEE
+618 DIMENRVKAFSEE
-631 FEDTMF
+631 FENTMF
-637 IIPNE
+637 IIPYE
-642 VFTPTAQNQ
+642 VFTPTSQNQ
-651 FVDAV
+651 FIDAV

-719 SAQIFP
+719 SVQVFP
-725 AGMESVKALR
+725 AGMESVKALL

-766 GGSVRPTKLIFM
+766 SGSVRPTKQIFM

-807 EVDLLVEAAKKKY
+807 EVDLLIETAKKKY

-882 LKMWDNGSSETSNK
+882 LKMWDNGASETSSK

-918 LSVVKGVSMSDLKS
+918 LNIVKGVSMSDLKS

-956 YCEEIKTKPNC
+956 YCEDIKSKPNC
-967 KKAISDLINLFNQ
+967 KKAIGDLINLFNQ
-980 DSYQLAK
+980 DSYQLQK
-987 IKELLHEIKNDQID
+987 IKELLYEIKNDQID
-1001 LYKLLAKAANYR
+1001 LYKLLAKAKNYR

-1021 TVKDIKPE
+1021 DISEVELKPE
-1029 WWDELEEELSHL
+1029 WWEELEEELSHL

-1048 REEDVKSCVLN
+1048 REEDVKSCVMS
-1059 FYISKIEEQQGGGN
+1059 FYISKIKEQTGN
-1073 SGGNSGGGQQGGSQ
+1073 GNFASDIDSEGFGGQQSDVSI
-1087 GGQQGGGQQGGPAGG
+1087 AL
-1102 QGEGTIP
+1102 
-1109 PASEDDIK
+1109 SESDIK
-1117 KAKNLVKGQTMPSM
+1117 EAKKLVRESNMPTSM
-1131 MWQKVVLDMIESH
+1131 WKMFVLEILEEH
-1144 PEISS
+1144 PEISK
-1149 FIIDYL
+1149 FIAGYL

>member
-24 TPDMWRTFIP
+24 KPEMWRTFIP

-39 DLLQRSITAITST
+39 ELLQRSITAITSSD
-52 EISKRRSMWVRGT
+52 ISKRRSMWVRGT

-82 DDATDIDSYI
+82 DSSEEIDGYI
-92 QNIPNDATRAQLT
+92 QSIPNEATRAQLT

-148 DLIVRSDF
+148 ELIVRSDF
-156 DEAIK
+156 DEAIR
-161 WVEGHQSRIPEL
+161 WVESHENRIPEL
-173 LESND
+173 LENND
-178 ELASEAPNYDKLIA
+178 ELASEASNYTKLLT
-192 KLKGND
+192 KLRNND

-218 DSISDWLVEVEKA
+218 DSISEWLVEVEKE
-231 IEEAG
+231 IEKAG
-236 IANGLIIFWDEF
+236 IADGLIIFWDEF

-316 LILRHTFNI
+316 LILRHTFSI
-325 PDAQKLAIAS
+325 PDMMKMNIS
-335 WGVKEKI
+335 TWGIKDKI
-342 DQNLYDYLCESN
+342 DKSVYNYLCESN
-354 NTEEKD
+354 NQDEKE

-389 VLKFMNDEQN
+389 VLKFMNDEHH

-412 LKMMLTADW
+412 QRMMLTADW

-427 SEFENEPLCSAFTSL
+427 SEFINEPLCAAFTNV
-442 YSSRG
+442 YSSHG
-447 KDVHNMGDDYM
+447 SKVDAMGDDYK

-490 IFSGDRCASKMDA
+490 IFSGDRCEEKMDV
-503 ILNWLDESKIIARD
+503 ILNWLDETKIIARD

-540 VRTQFKTAVDYLKY
+540 VSSTYKTAVEYLRY
-554 NDKSKQ
+554 NDKSRL
-560 EIERIFLVGDRL
+560 EIERIFLVGERL

-578 QLYACEEAEA
+578 QFYACEEAEA

-597 TREKPNYLHIVLFF
+597 TREKPNHLHVALFF

-618 DIMENRVKGFSEE
+618 DIMENRVKTFSEE
-631 FEDTMF
+631 FENTMF
-637 IIPNE
+637 IIPSE
-642 VFTPTAQNQ
+642 VFTPSAQSQ
-651 FVDAV
+651 FIDAV

-673 FENAAKEYVVKWKN
+673 FENAAKEYVAKWKN
-687 RMNGGTYAMYFNG
+687 RINGGTYTMYFNG
-700 KRSSDGIFSN
+700 VRSSEGIFSN
-710 IYNVINKKF
+710 IYSVINKKF
-719 SAQIFP
+719 SVQIFP
-725 AGMESVKALR
+725 SGMESVKTLQS
-735 NEAMTYFANKNF
+735 EAMTYFANKNF

-754 LQKRTRDELLNF
+754 LQKRTRDELLTF
-766 GGSVRPTKLIFM
+766 GGSVRPTKQIFLD
-778 EGENNLIND
+778 GENNLITE
-787 TCELTDA
+787 TCELTDVA
-794 ASNGNSWLNTICK
+794 KAGNSWLNVVCK
-807 EVDLLVEAAKKKY
+807 EVDQLIEVAKKKY
-820 ADRFSLSDILVPL
+820 ADRFSLSEILAPL
-833 MRPPYGMFANP
+833 MRPPFGLFANP
-844 ANYAILGYALRKHKD
+844 ANYAILGFVLRKHKD

-882 LKMWDNGSSETSNK
+882 LKMWDGGVSEPSNK

-918 LSVVKGVSMSDLKS
+918 LSIVRGVSMSDLKS

-942 FCKQIAKYPLWSLL
+942 FCKQVAKYPLWSLL
-956 YCEEIKTKPNC
+956 YCDKIKEKENC
-967 KKAISDLINLFNQ
+967 MKAISDLISLFNQ
-980 DSYQLAK
+980 DSYSLSK
-987 IKELLHEIKNDQID
+987 IKELLKEIKNDQID
-1001 LYKLLAKAANYR
+1001 LYVLLTNNQNYKN
-1013 EGFVNFIN
+1013 GFNNFIHSIEE
-1021 TVKDIKPE
+1021 VELKDE
-1029 WWDELEEELSHL
+1029 WLEELEEDLSHM

-1048 REEDVKSCVLN
+1048 REEDVKSRVMS
-1059 FYISKIEEQQGGGN
+1059 FYINKIKTPKQPIYPTVDPFDPNQPVAPVAPVY
-1073 SGGNSGGGQQGGSQ
+1073 SSA
-1087 GGQQGGGQQGGPAGG
+1087 PA
-1102 QGEGTIP
+1102 QDQIR
-1109 PASEDDIK
+1109 
-1117 KAKNLVKGQTMPSM
+1117 KAKNLVKEQTMPSM

-1144 PEISS
+1144 PEVSQ
-1149 FIIDYL
+1149 FVIDYL

>member
-1 MATKYS
+1 MAAKYS

-24 TPDMWRTFIP
+24 TPEMWRTFIP

-39 DLLQRSITAITST
+39 DLLQRSITAITSN
-52 EISKRRSMWVRGT
+52 EISKRRSMWIRGT

-82 DDATDIDSYI
+82 DPNDEVDSYI
-92 QNIPNDATRAQLT
+92 QNIPNDVTRSQLS
-105 AIRKQKRY
+105 AIRKQKKY

-148 DLIVRSDF
+148 NIVVHSDF
-156 DEAIK
+156 DEAVN
-161 WVEGHQSRIPEL
+161 WVESHQSRIPEII
-173 LESND
+173 ESHD
-178 ELASEAPNYDKLIA
+178 ELASEASTYEKLLA
-192 KLKGND
+192 KLKNND

-218 DSISDWLVEVEKA
+218 DRISEWLVEVEQE
-231 IEEAG
+231 IEKEG

-274 VFLYLISHRTES
+274 VFLFLISHRTES

-292 GKDITKMSDR
+292 GKDISKMSDR

-316 LILRHTFNI
+316 LILRHTFTI
-325 PDAQKLAIAS
+325 PEVQKKVISS
-335 WGVKEKI
+335 WGILDNVDKELF
-342 DQNLYDYLCESN
+342 NYLCESN
-354 NTEEKD
+354 STEEKD

-404 INEPTNYD
+404 INDPTNYD
-412 LKMMLTADW
+412 QKMMLTADW

-427 SEFENEPLCSAFTSL
+427 SEFINEPLCTALTNVYTSNEG
-442 YSSRG
+442 RVD
-447 KDVHNMGDDYM
+447 KMGDDYM

-490 IFSGDRCASKMDA
+490 IFSGDRCEDKMDA
-503 ILNWLDESKIIARD
+503 ILNWLDENKIVARD
-517 IFGEFKISVSSYNPA
+517 IFGEFKISVSNYNPA

-540 VRTQFKTAVDYLKY
+540 VASNFKTAVEYLRY
-554 NDKSKQ
+554 NDKSRQ
-560 EIERIFLVGDRL
+560 EIEKIFLVGERL

-578 QLYACEEAEA
+578 QFYACEESES
-588 VLRSKLNKY
+588 VLRSRLNKY
-597 TREKPNYLHIVLFF
+597 TREKPNYLHIAIFF

-618 DIMENRVKGFSEE
+618 DMMENRVKTFSEE

-637 IIPNE
+637 IIPSE
-642 VFTPTAQNQ
+642 VFTPTSQTH
-651 FVDAV
+651 FIDAV

-673 FENAAKEYVVKWKN
+673 FENAAKEYVAKWKN
-687 RMNGGTYAMYFNG
+687 RMNGGTYIMFFNG
-700 KRSSDGIFSN
+700 NRSSDGIFSN

-725 AGMESVKALR
+725 CGMESVKALQS
-735 NEAMTYFANKNF
+735 EAMTYFANKNF
-747 KALSLQM
+747 KALSLQI
-754 LQKRTRDELLNF
+754 LQKRTRDELLSF
-766 GGSVRPTKLIFM
+766 GGNVRPTKLIFM
-778 EGENNLIND
+778 DGENNLIND
-787 TCELTDA
+787 TCELTETA
-794 ASNGNSWLNTICK
+794 QAGNSWLNTICK
-807 EVDLLVEAAKKKY
+807 EVDRLIEIAKKKY
-820 ADRFSLSDILVPL
+820 ADRFSLSDILAPL
-833 MRPPYGMFANP
+833 MRPPFGLFANP
-844 ANYAILGYALRKHKD
+844 ANYAILGYALRKHKE

-882 LKMWDNGSSETSNK
+882 LKMWDGGSSESSNK

-907 NLTSILGEVFN
+907 NLTSLLGEIFN
-918 LSVVKGVSMSDLKS
+918 LSIVRGVSMADLKS

-937 WCITE
+937 WSITE
-942 FCKQIAKYPLWSLL
+942 FCKQIAKHPLWSLL
-956 YCEEIKTKPNC
+956 YCDNMESNPNC
-967 KKAISDLINLFNQ
+967 KKALNDLINLFNQ
-980 DSYQLAK
+980 DSFSLDK
-987 IKELLHEIKNDQID
+987 IKELLHEVKPNQID
-1001 LYKLLAKAANYR
+1001 LYKILAKESNYK
-1013 EGFVNFIN
+1013 EGFDKFLNGIKEVEL
-1021 TVKDIKPE
+1021 KPE
-1029 WWDELEEELSHL
+1029 WMDELYDELSHM

-1048 REEDVKSCVLN
+1048 REEDVKSCVMS
-1059 FYISKIEEQQGGGN
+1059 FYINKIKPTPTPQPTVDPFDHE
-1073 SGGNSGGGQQGGSQ
+1073 
-1087 GGQQGGGQQGGPAGG
+1087 PHV
-1102 QGEGTIP
+1102 
-1109 PASEDDIK
+1109 ASEPPVPAPDKIK
-1117 KAKNLVKGQTMPSM
+1117 KAKNLVKEQTMPSM
-1131 MWQKVVLDMIESH
+1131 MWQKVLLDMIDSH
-1144 PEISS
+1144 PEISQ
-1149 FIIDYL
+1149 FVIDYL
-1155 GS
+1155 DS

>member
-24 TPDMWRTFIP
+24 TPEMWRTFIP

-39 DLLQRSITAITST
+39 DLLQHSVTAFTSS
-52 EISKRRSMWVRGT
+52 EEDKRCSMWVRGT

-74 SVVRHLLC
+74 SVIRHLLC
-82 DDATDIDSYI
+82 DPANYVDSYI
-92 QNIPNDATRAQLT
+92 QNIPTDKIRGQLS
-105 AIRKQKRY
+105 AIRQEKHY

-161 WVEGHQSRIPEL
+161 WVESHKNRIPEL
-173 LESND
+173 LEKND
-178 ELASEAPNYDKLIA
+178 ELASEAPSYEKLLA
-192 KLKGND
+192 KLKSND
-198 IDVFMHLEEALAADK
+198 IDVFMHLEDALAADK
-213 TYLTS
+213 TYLAS
-218 DSISDWLVEVEKA
+218 DRISDWLVEVEKA
-231 IEEAG
+231 IEDAG

-260 NVLQNIAEKSQNNN
+260 NVLQNIAEKSKKHNL
-274 VFLYLISHRTES
+274 FLFLISHRTES
-286 SSLDAK
+286 ASLDSK
-292 GKDITKMSDR
+292 GKDITKMGDR
-302 YDSVDYQMDEISTY
+302 YDIVDYNMDVISTY

-325 PDAQKLAIAS
+325 PDSQKLAIAS
-335 WGVKEKI
+335 WGIKDKI
-342 DQNLYDYLCESN
+342 NKDLYGYLCESN
-354 NTEEKD
+354 VTEEKE

-375 CSKMANI
+375 CSKIANI

-412 LKMMLTADW
+412 QKMMLTADW

-427 SEFENEPLCSAFTSL
+427 SEFNNDPFCTAFINVYTSNNA
-442 YSSRG
+442 RV
-447 KDVHNMGDDYM
+447 DNMGDDYK

-480 YAPNDKNLKY
+480 YAPNDKNLNY
-490 IFSGDRCASKMDA
+490 IFSGDRCASKMDK
-503 ILNWLDESKIIARD
+503 ILKWLDESNIITRD

-554 NDKSKQ
+554 NDKSKN
-560 EIERIFLVGDRL
+560 EIERIFLVGERL

-578 QLYACEEAEA
+578 QFYACEEGEA
-588 VLRSKLNKY
+588 VLRSKLHKY
-597 TREKPNYLHIVLFF
+597 THEKPNFLHVALFF
-611 SITDESR
+611 SITDEAR
-618 DIMENRVKGFSEE
+618 DIMENRVKDFSVE
-631 FEDTMF
+631 FKDTMF

-642 VFTPTAQNQ
+642 VLSPTSQTQ
-651 FVDAV
+651 FIDAV

-661 SRSHFNTDDASQ
+661 SRSHYNTDDASQ
-673 FENAAKEYVVKWKN
+673 FENAAKEYIAKWKN
-687 RMNGGTYAMYFNG
+687 RLNGGTYAMYFNG

-719 SAQIFP
+719 SAQIFSS
-725 AGMESVKALR
+725 GMESVKALH
-735 NEAMTYFANKNF
+735 NESMTYFANKNF

-778 EGENNLIND
+778 DGENNLIND
-787 TCELTDA
+787 TCELTEA
-794 ASNGNSWLNTICK
+794 ATKGDSWLNKICK
-807 EVDLLVEAAKKKY
+807 EVDLLIETAKKKY
-820 ADRFSLSDILVPL
+820 ADRFSLSDILAPL
-833 MRPPYGMFANP
+833 MRPPCGMFANP

-867 QPVGDEKLNDMIEIL
+867 QPVGDEKLNDMIETL
-882 LKMWDNGSSETSNK
+882 LKMWDNGTSETSNK
-896 LLLRFGSVEER
+896 LLLRFGSAEER

-918 LSVVKGVSMSDLKS
+918 LSIVKGVSMSDLKS

-956 YCEEIKTKPNC
+956 YCEEIQAKPNC
-967 KKAISDLINLFNQ
+967 KKAINDLITVFNQ
-980 DSYQLAK
+980 ESYQLAK
-987 IKELLHEIKNDQID
+987 IKELYREIQVDQID
-1001 LYKLLAKAANYR
+1001 LYMLLTKAKNYQ
-1013 EGFVNFIN
+1013 EGFVNY
-1021 TVKDIKPE
+1021 IKNIKEIELQPE
-1029 WWDELEEELSHL
+1029 WWGELEEELSHL

-1048 REEDVKSCVLN
+1048 SEGDVRSCVMS
-1059 FYISKIEEQQGGGN
+1059 FYINK
-1073 SGGNSGGGQQGGSQ
+1073 
-1087 GGQQGGGQQGGPAGG
+1087 
-1102 QGEGTIP
+1102 
-1109 PASEDDIK
+1109 IK
-1117 KAKNLVKGQTMPSM
+1117 KPTPPPPFTEPPIVSQPGLQPQPAPNVIKDAKNLVKESNMTSA
-1131 MWQKVVLDMIESH
+1131 MWKSFVLEIIEEH

-1149 FIIDYL
+1149 FVKDYL
-1155 GS
+1155 GGN